1 MNTAILCEKNFNP
14 YKIISDFELKN
25 SLLGLSGA
33 QSIFIGYMR
42 KTNQFRDDIISMTLD
57 FYPNMTQRYLEN
69 LSKNSIVK
77 YNLDNV
83 LIVHRVGDVSPGDC
97 LVIVACWSKH
107 RKESNN
113 AVSDILEDLKHN
125 APLWKKEFYSDT
137 SSKWVNANT
146 QI

>member
-69 LSKNSIVK
+69 LSKNT
-77 YNLDNV
+77 
-83 LIVHRVGDVSPGDC
+83 
-97 LVIVACWSKH
+97 
-107 RKESNN
+107 
-113 AVSDILEDLKHN
+113 
-125 APLWKKEFYSDT
+125 YSR
-137 SSKWVNANT
+137 SRYQV
-146 QI
+146 

>member
-1 MNTAILCEKNFNP
+1 MNTAILSEKNFSP
-14 YKIISDFELKN
+14 YKMISDFESKN

-33 QSIFIGYMR
+33 QSVFIGYMR
-42 KTNQFRDDIISMTLD
+42 KTNQLRDDIISMTLD

-69 LSKNSIVK
+69 LSKNSKVK
-77 YNLDNV
+77 HNLDNV
-83 LIVHRVGDVSPGDC
+83 LIVHRVGDVAPGDC

-137 SSKWVNANT
+137 SSKWVDTNT